1 MKKYSIS
8 QTAINGL
15 ILASV
20 TIVTS
25 LIVQFVSTSAIINT
39 ILNLAKTVGS
49 IYLLWFFIAKLAA
62 KWEEITSKELFRY
75 GMWTS
80 LFSSIICAGYQLL
93 IMSIAVSPENM
104 DDTINESLSIIEESG
119 MNVTAEMSDQLFK
132 MAESLPQYT
141 FIFTL
146 IWCFV
151 IGLIVSKIS
160 SSSLKKVTP
169 FSNIE

>member
-20 TIVTS
+20 TVVVS
-25 LIVQFVSTSAIINT
+25 LILQFLSSSAIINT

-49 IYLLWFFIAKLAA
+49 IYLLWYFVAKLAA
-62 KWEEITSKELFRY
+62 QWEEITSKELFRY

-93 IMSIAVSPENM
+93 MMTLFVTP
-104 DDTINESLSIIEESG
+104 DTLEDTVNQYLGMLEESG
-119 MNVTAEMSDQLFK
+119 MAITAEMSDQLFN

-141 FIFTL
+141 FIFTFV
-146 IWCFV
+146 WCFI
-151 IGLIVSKIS
+151 IGLIVSKIA

-169 FSNIE
+169 FSNVE